1 MLRPPFSVPKAAAK
15 GKLGIAWLVVG
26 TCLPLIFANEIPQT
40 ESWDVDLCRQEC
52 VDQWEG
58 RALPS
63 RGQEA

>member
-1 MLRPPFSVPKAAAK
+1 MLHLPFSVPKVVAK
-15 GKLGIAWLVVG
+15 DKLVTTWQVVR

-40 ESWDVDLCRQEC
+40 ESWDVDLCPQEC

-63 RGQEA
+63 RGQEV